1 MSRTSTESTRK
12 TKIGENQGVDQTN
25 TLQSF
30 GYESETQFMVTLQ
43 NRIQKAQ
50 GEQNFQVTI
59 QECEQISSMVQQ
71 MEQAVNQQI
80 NQHQGQNGFDINEA
94 DNGSKNVPL

>member
-1 MSRTSTESTRK
+1 
-12 TKIGENQGVDQTN
+12 
-25 TLQSF
+25 
-30 GYESETQFMVTLQ
+30 MVTLQ

-80 NQHQGQNGFDINEA
+80 NQHQGQNGFDIKCTTLA
-94 DNGSKNVPL
+94 YVILFFPKQ